1 MKHELQNLTS
11 LKVFI
16 LGYTAFVLRQRLFPF
31 FQVLK
36 VRTIHDQLSRLM
48 SATEKGELRMN
59 DAFSPFSGL
68 DPLLY
73 NPFTDPLWKSAIEQF
88 ERAIQP
94 TEDKVS
100 GKLRQKLREL
110 DLASYQVVNALAHN
124 VFGFF

>member
-1 MKHELQNLTS
+1 
-11 LKVFI
+11 
-16 LGYTAFVLRQRLFPF
+16 
-31 FQVLK
+31 
-36 VRTIHDQLSRLM
+36 M
-48 SATEKGELRMN
+48 SSTEKGELRLN

-110 DLASYQVVNALAHN
+110 DLASYQVVIAWRKMFRLVYGNDSMFPG
-124 VFGFF
+124 VID

>member
-1 MKHELQNLTS
+1 
-11 LKVFI
+11 
-16 LGYTAFVLRQRLFPF
+16 
-31 FQVLK
+31 
-36 VRTIHDQLSRLM
+36 M
-48 SATEKGELRMN
+48 SATEKGELRLN

-110 DLASYQVVNALAHN
+110 DLASYQVVIVLHQN
-124 VFGFF
+124 VLGFFGNDSIFLRLLNFCSSLVICLCQADSWHQILQSF

>member
-1 MKHELQNLTS
+1 
-11 LKVFI
+11 
-16 LGYTAFVLRQRLFPF
+16 
-31 FQVLK
+31 
-36 VRTIHDQLSRLM
+36 M
-48 SATEKGELRMN
+48 SSTEKGELRLN

-110 DLASYQVVNALAHN
+110 DLASYQVVIAWRKMFRLVYGNDSM
-124 VFGFF
+124 F